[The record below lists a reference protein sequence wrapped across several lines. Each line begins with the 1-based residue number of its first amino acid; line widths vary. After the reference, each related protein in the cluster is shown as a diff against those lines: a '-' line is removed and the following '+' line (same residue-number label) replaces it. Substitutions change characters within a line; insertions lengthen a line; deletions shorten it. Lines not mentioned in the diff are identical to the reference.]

1 MSDKKMEISEADL
14 KGLKLKETQT
24 KAQQAEMKLV
34 FKCDDCNKTVDWPA
48 CCGEPMELEGDK
60 LVCIDKECGK
70 TVPVPECHDKACK
83 PFIIKAA

>member
-1 MSDKKMEISEADL
+1 MEISEADL

-34 FKCDDCNKTVDWPA
+34 FKCDDCSKTIDWPI

-60 LVCIDKECGK
+60 LVCVVPDCGK
-70 TVPVPECHDKACK
+70 TVPVPECDGKACK

>member
-24 KAQQAEMKLV
+24 KAQQAEMRLV
-34 FKCDDCNKTVDWPA
+34 FKCDDCSKTVDWPVH
-48 CCGEPMELEGDK
+48 CGEPMELEVDK
-60 LVCIDKECGK
+60 LVCVDKKCGK
-70 TVPVPECHDKACK
+70 TVPVPECHGKACK

>member
-24 KAQQAEMKLV
+24 KAQQAEMRLV
-34 FKCDDCNKTVDWPA
+34 FKCDECSKTIDWPV

-60 LVCIDKECGK
+60 LVCVDKECGK
-70 TVPVPECHDKACK
+70 TVPVPECDGKACK
-83 PFIIKAA
+83 PFIVKAA

>member
-1 MSDKKMEISEADL
+1 MEISEADL

-24 KAQQAEMKLV
+24 KAQQAEMRLV
-34 FKCDDCNKTVDWPA
+34 FKCDDCSKTVDWPI

-60 LVCIDKECGK
+60 LVCVVPDCGK
-70 TVPVPECHDKACK
+70 TVPVPECDGKACK